1 MALNFL
7 TGSRTSEE
15 EAPEATEPETTTTN
29 STDEDESPAP
39 ARRRRRGT
47 RGGRSSA
54 AKAAEAEAETTE
66 EEAPAPRRA
75 SSRRR
80 ASDDG
85 EEAPPARPSRR
96 RAPAAKASDEDEDA
110 PAPRPSRRR
119 APARA
124 SDEDEDAP
132 APRPSRRRAPARAS
146 DEDED
151 APAPRPSRRRAPA
164 RASSDEDKDAPAP
177 RPSRRRAPA
186 AKASDKEE
194 EKEAPKRAA
203 PRRRSRAAA
212 AAEDS
217 AADAALLDALKEQTE
232 QLARLVEL
240 QERAIDRL
248 SGNGKA
254 GVGTM
259 PRVGIFV
266 DSANVELARD
276 RTRGGR
282 PIDWGLVLKRVTEGR
297 RLVRAI
303 AYSPV
308 HDDPGVSRETQRF
321 VEPFLGK
328 GFKIV
333 TKPLKRFADGSIKAN
348 VDIEL
353 ALDVITMADRL
364 DVAVLVSGDG
374 DFQHLVE
381 VLQSRGIR
389 VEVAGLGQ
397 SVAGNLKRA
406 ADHYIELDFAQK
418 KK

>member
-15 EAPEATEPETTTTN
+15 EAPEATEPENTTTDT
-29 STDEDESPAP
+29 TEEDESPAP
-39 ARRRRRGT
+39 ARRRRGS
-47 RGGRSSA
+47 RGGRSRSSA
-54 AKAAEAEAETTE
+54 RAAAAETETADEEPPAPRRAGSRRRSPAAAADDTDEESTPRRPSRRRAPAATAAED
-66 EEAPAPRRA
+66 EEAPAPRP
-75 SSRRR
+75 SRRR
-80 ASDDG
+80 SPAAKAAEEEDAPAPRSTRRRSPAAKAAEEDD
-85 EEAPPARPSRR
+85 APAPRSTRR
-96 RAPAAKASDEDEDA
+96 RAPAAKASDDE
-110 PAPRPSRRR
+110 PEAPR
-119 APARA
+119 
-124 SDEDEDAP
+124 
-132 APRPSRRRAPARAS
+132 
-146 DEDED
+146 
-151 APAPRPSRRRAPA
+151 
-164 RASSDEDKDAPAP
+164 
-177 RPSRRRAPA
+177 
-186 AKASDKEE
+186 
-194 EKEAPKRAA
+194 RAA
-203 PRRRSRAAA
+203 PRRRGRAA
-212 AAEDS
+212 AAEDTG
-217 AADAALLDALKEQTE
+217 ADAALLDALKAQTE

-240 QERAIDRL
+240 QERAIERL

-259 PRVGIFV
+259 PRVGVFV

-276 RTRGGR
+276 RNRGGR
-282 PIDWGLVLKRVTEGR
+282 PIDWGLVLERVTEGR

-308 HDDPGVSRETQRF
+308 HDDPGVSPETQRF

-353 ALDVITMADRL
+353 ALDVITMAERL

-397 SVAGNLKRA
+397 SVAGNLKKA
-406 ADHYIELDFAQK
+406 ADRYIELDFAQK
-418 KK
+418 K

>member
-1 MALNFL
+1 
-7 TGSRTSEE
+7 
-15 EAPEATEPETTTTN
+15 
-29 STDEDESPAP
+29 
-39 ARRRRRGT
+39 
-47 RGGRSSA
+47 
-54 AKAAEAEAETTE
+54 
-66 EEAPAPRRA
+66 
-75 SSRRR
+75 
-80 ASDDG
+80 
-85 EEAPPARPSRR
+85 
-96 RAPAAKASDEDEDA
+96 
-110 PAPRPSRRR
+110 
-119 APARA
+119 
-124 SDEDEDAP
+124 
-132 APRPSRRRAPARAS
+132 
-146 DEDED
+146 
-151 APAPRPSRRRAPA
+151 
-164 RASSDEDKDAPAP
+164 
-177 RPSRRRAPA
+177 
-186 AKASDKEE
+186 
-194 EKEAPKRAA
+194 
-203 PRRRSRAAA
+203 
-212 AAEDS
+212 
-217 AADAALLDALKEQTE
+217 
-232 QLARLVEL
+232 
-240 QERAIDRL
+240 
-248 SGNGKA
+248 
-254 GVGTM
+254 M
-259 PRVGIFV
+259 PRVGVFV

-282 PIDWGLVLKRVTEGR
+282 PIDWGLVLDRVTEGR

-364 DVAVLVSGDG
+364 DVAVLASGDG

-406 ADHYIELDFAQK
+406 ADQYIELDFAQK

>member
-7 TGSRTSEE
+7 TGSRPSEE

-29 STDEDESPAP
+29 TTDDEESPAP
-39 ARRRRRGT
+39 TRRRRGS
-47 RGGRSSA
+47 RGGRSRSTSTA
-54 AKAAEAEAETTE
+54 AAATESTE
-66 EEAPAPRRA
+66 EEAAPPRRA

-96 RAPAAKASDEDEDA
+96 RAPAAKAADDDEE
-110 PAPRPSRRR
+110 APR
-119 APARA
+119 A
-124 SDEDEDAP
+124 
-132 APRPSRRRAPARAS
+132 
-146 DEDED
+146 
-151 APAPRPSRRRAPA
+151 
-164 RASSDEDKDAPAP
+164 

-186 AKASDKEE
+186 AKTSDEDEAPKPRSTRRRAPAAQASEE
-194 EKEAPKRAA
+194 EPEAPKRAA

-212 AAEDS
+212 AEDTG
-217 AADAALLDALKEQTE
+217 ADGALLDALKEQTE
-232 QLARLVEL
+232 QLARLVQL
-240 QERAIDRL
+240 QERAIERL

-254 GVGTM
+254 GVGT
-259 PRVGIFV
+259 PRVGVFV

-282 PIDWGLVLKRVTEGR
+282 PIDWGLVLERVTKGR

-364 DVAVLVSGDG
+364 DIAVLASGDG

-397 SVAGNLKRA
+397 SVAGTLKNA
-406 ADHYIELDFAQK
+406 ADEYIELGFAQK
-418 KK
+418 K

>member
-15 EAPEATEPETTTTN
+15 DAPEATEPDTTTTN
-29 STDEDESPAP
+29 TTDEEETPAP
-39 ARRRRRGT
+39 ARRRRGS
-47 RGGRSSA
+47 RGGRSRASGRA
-54 AKAAEAEAETTE
+54 AAETETSE
-66 EEAPAPRRA
+66 EEAAPARRA
-75 SSRRR
+75 GSRRR
-80 ASDDG
+80 AADDG
-85 EEAPPARPSRR
+85 EEAAPARPSRRRSAAAKADDADEESAPRRPSRR
-96 RAPAAKASDEDEDA
+96 RAPAAKAAEE
-110 PAPRPSRRR
+110 
-119 APARA
+119 
-124 SDEDEDAP
+124 EE
-132 APRPSRRRAPARAS
+132 
-146 DEDED
+146 
-151 APAPRPSRRRAPA
+151 
-164 RASSDEDKDAPAP
+164 APAP

-186 AKASDKEE
+186 AKAAEE
-194 EKEAPKRAA
+194 DDAPAPRSTRRRAPAAKATDEEQEAPRRAA

-212 AAEDS
+212 AEDTG
-217 AADAALLDALKEQTE
+217 ADADLLEALKDQTE

-240 QERAIDRL
+240 QERAIERL

-259 PRVGIFV
+259 PRVGVFV

-282 PIDWGLVLKRVTEGR
+282 PIDWGLVLDRVTEGR

-353 ALDVITMADRL
+353 ALDVITMAERL

-397 SVAGNLKRA
+397 SVAGNLKNA
-406 ADHYIELDFAQK
+406 ADRYIELDFAQK

>member
-15 EAPEATEPETTTTN
+15 EAPEANESETTTTN
-29 STDEDESPAP
+29 TTDEDESPAP

-54 AKAAEAEAETTE
+54 AKTAAAAEAEAADE
-66 EEAPAPRRA
+66 EKPAPRRA

-85 EEAPPARPSRR
+85 EEAAPARS
-96 RAPAAKASDEDEDA
+96 
-110 PAPRPSRRR
+110 SRRR

-124 SDEDEDAP
+124 S
-132 APRPSRRRAPARAS
+132 S

-164 RASSDEDKDAPAP
+164 RASSDEDEDAPAP

-186 AKASDKEE
+186 AKASEQE
-194 EKEAPKRAA
+194 QEAPKRAA

-212 AAEDS
+212 SAEDS
-217 AADAALLDALKEQTE
+217 AADAALLEALKEQNE

-259 PRVGIFV
+259 PRVGVFV

-282 PIDWGLVLKRVTEGR
+282 PIDWGLVLDRVTDGR

>member
-15 EAPEATEPETTTTN
+15 EAPEANESETTTTN
-29 STDEDESPAP
+29 TTDEDESPAP

-54 AKAAEAEAETTE
+54 AKTAAAAEAEAADE
-66 EEAPAPRRA
+66 EKPAPRRA

-80 ASDDG
+80 AGDDG
-85 EEAPPARPSRR
+85 EEAAPARPSRR
-96 RAPAAKASDEDEDA
+96 RAPV
-110 PAPRPSRRR
+110 R
-119 APARA
+119 A
-124 SDEDEDAP
+124 
-132 APRPSRRRAPARAS
+132 AS

-164 RASSDEDKDAPAP
+164 RASSDEDEDAPAPRPSRRRAPARASSDEDEDAPAP

-186 AKASDKEE
+186 AKASDQEQ
-194 EKEAPKRAA
+194 EATKRAA

-217 AADAALLDALKEQTE
+217 AADAALLDALKEQNE

-259 PRVGIFV
+259 PRVGVFV

-282 PIDWGLVLKRVTEGR
+282 PIDWGLVLDRVTDGR

>member
-15 EAPEATEPETTTTN
+15 EAPEANETETTTTN
-29 STDEDESPAP
+29 TTDEDESPAP

-54 AKAAEAEAETTE
+54 TKTAAAAEAETADE
-66 EEAPAPRRA
+66 EKPAPRRA

-80 ASDDG
+80 ASEDG
-85 EEAPPARPSRR
+85 EEA
-96 RAPAAKASDEDEDA
+96 APA
-110 PAPRPSRRR
+110 RPSRRR

-124 SDEDEDAP
+124 SSDEEEDAP
-132 APRPSRRRAPARAS
+132 PRPTRRRAPTRAS
-146 DEDED
+146 SDEEED

-164 RASSDEDKDAPAP
+164 RASSDEEEDAPAP

-186 AKASDKEE
+186 AKASDEE
-194 EKEAPKRAA
+194 QEAPKRAA
-203 PRRRSRAAA
+203 PRRRSRPAAD
-212 AAEDS
+212 EDNG
-217 AADAALLDALKEQTE
+217 ADAALLDALKEQTE

-254 GVGTM
+254 GVGTI
-259 PRVGIFV
+259 PRVGVFV

-282 PIDWGLVLKRVTEGR
+282 PIDWGLVLDRVTEGR

-364 DVAVLVSGDG
+364 DVAVLASGDG

>member
-15 EAPEATEPETTTTN
+15 DAPEATEPETTTTN
-29 STDEDESPAP
+29 TTDEDESPAP

-54 AKAAEAEAETTE
+54 AKTAATAEAEATDE
-66 EEAPAPRRA
+66 EPPAPRRA

-80 ASDDG
+80 AS
-85 EEAPPARPSRR
+85 
-96 RAPAAKASDEDEDA
+96 EDAEDA

-119 APARA
+119 APAARA
-124 SDEDEDAP
+124 AEEDDAP
-132 APRPSRRRAPARAS
+132 PPRPT
-146 DEDED
+146 
-151 APAPRPSRRRAPA
+151 
-164 RASSDEDKDAPAP
+164 
-177 RPSRRRAPA
+177 RRRAPA
-186 AKASDKEE
+186 AKASDQEP

-203 PRRRSRAAA
+203 PRRRSRAAT
-212 AAEDS
+212 AAEDNS
-217 AADAALLDALKEQTE
+217 ADAALLDALKEQTE

-254 GVGTM
+254 GVGAM

-282 PIDWGLVLKRVTEGR
+282 PIDWGLVLDRVTEGR

-364 DVAVLVSGDG
+364 DVAVLASGDG

>member
-15 EAPEATEPETTTTN
+15 EAPEANETETTTTN
-29 STDEDESPAP
+29 TTDEDESPAP

-54 AKAAEAEAETTE
+54 AKTAAAAEAETTE
-66 EEAPAPRRA
+66 EEPPAPRRA

-80 ASDDG
+80 ASEDD
-85 EEAPPARPSRR
+85 EEAAPARPSRR
-96 RAPAAKASDEDEDA
+96 RAPARASSDEDEDA

-132 APRPSRRRAPARAS
+132 APRPSRRRAPA
-146 DEDED
+146 
-151 APAPRPSRRRAPA
+151 A
-164 RASSDEDKDAPAP
+164 RASEEDDAPP
-177 RPSRRRAPA
+177 RPTRRRAPA
-186 AKASDKEE
+186 AKASDQEP

-203 PRRRSRAAA
+203 PRRRPRAA
-212 AAEDS
+212 AAEDNS
-217 AADAALLDALKEQTE
+217 ADAALLDALKEQTE

-259 PRVGIFV
+259 PRVGVFV

-282 PIDWGLVLKRVTEGR
+282 PIDWGLVLDRVTEGR

-364 DVAVLVSGDG
+364 DVAVLASGDG

>member
-15 EAPEATEPETTTTN
+15 DAPEATEPETTTTN
-29 STDEDESPAP
+29 TTDEDESAAP

-54 AKAAEAEAETTE
+54 AKTAAAAEAEATDE
-66 EEAPAPRRA
+66 EPPAPRRT

-80 ASDDG
+80 AS
-85 EEAPPARPSRR
+85 
-96 RAPAAKASDEDEDA
+96 EDAEDA

-119 APARA
+119 APAARA
-124 SDEDEDAP
+124 SDEAEDAP
-132 APRPSRRRAPARAS
+132 APRPTRRRAPAARAS
-146 DEDED
+146 DEDEG
-151 APAPRPSRRRAPA
+151 APAPRPTRRRAPA
-164 RASSDEDKDAPAP
+164 ARAAEEDDAPPP
-177 RPSRRRAPA
+177 RPTRRRAPA
-186 AKASDKEE
+186 AKASDQEP

-212 AAEDS
+212 AAEDNS
-217 AADAALLDALKEQTE
+217 ADAALLDALRQQTE

-254 GVGTM
+254 GVGAM

-282 PIDWGLVLKRVTEGR
+282 PIDWGLVLDRVTEGR

-364 DVAVLVSGDG
+364 DVAVLASGDG

>member
-7 TGSRTSEE
+7 TGSRSTEE
-15 EAPEATEPETTTTN
+15 EAPEATETEPTTN
-29 STDEDESPAP
+29 TTDEEASPAP
-39 ARRRRRGT
+39 ARRRRGT
-47 RGGRSSA
+47 RGGRGRSSGRATAEPAAEKDEDEPTPPRRAASRRRSA
-54 AKAAEAEAETTE
+54 ASDDQ
-66 EEAPAPRRA
+66 EEAPKHAAP
-75 SSRRR
+75 
-80 ASDDG
+80 
-85 EEAPPARPSRR
+85 RR
-96 RAPAAKASDEDEDA
+96 RAPAAKASDADDEEPRPRPSRRRAAAPKASEEEDA
-110 PAPRPSRRR
+110 PAPRPT
-119 APARA
+119 
-124 SDEDEDAP
+124 
-132 APRPSRRRAPARAS
+132 
-146 DEDED
+146 
-151 APAPRPSRRRAPA
+151 
-164 RASSDEDKDAPAP
+164 
-177 RPSRRRAPA
+177 RRRAPA
-186 AKASDKEE
+186 AKAKEDE
-194 EKEAPKRAA
+194 PEAPKRAA

-212 AAEDS
+212 AAEDTG
-217 AADAALLDALKEQTE
+217 ADAALLDALKEQTE
-232 QLARLVEL
+232 QLAQLVQL
-240 QERAIDRL
+240 QERAIERL
-248 SGNGKA
+248 AGNGKA

-259 PRVGIFV
+259 PRVGVFV

-282 PIDWGLVLKRVTEGR
+282 PIDWGLVLDRVTEGR

-364 DVAVLVSGDG
+364 DVAVLASGDG

-406 ADHYIELDFAQK
+406 ADQYIELDFAQK

>member
-1 MALNFL
+1 MALNFM
-7 TGSRTSEE
+7 TGSRSTTE
-15 EAPEATEPETTTTN
+15 EAPEATETDTTPTN
-29 STDEDESPAP
+29 SANDENETPAP
-39 ARRRRRGT
+39 RRRRRGT
-47 RGGRSSA
+47 RGGRSGA
-54 AKAAEAEAETTE
+54 AAQAETTTETSE

-75 SSRRR
+75 GARRR
-80 ASDDG
+80 PSEDAG
-85 EEAPPARPSRR
+85 EAPPARPTRR
-96 RAPAAKASDEDEDA
+96 RAPAAKASEEADA
-110 PAPRPSRRR
+110 PPPRPT
-119 APARA
+119 
-124 SDEDEDAP
+124 
-132 APRPSRRRAPARAS
+132 
-146 DEDED
+146 
-151 APAPRPSRRRAPA
+151 
-164 RASSDEDKDAPAP
+164 
-177 RPSRRRAPA
+177 RRRAPA
-186 AKASDKEE
+186 AKASEP

-212 AAEDS
+212 AEDTS
-217 AADAALLDALKEQTE
+217 SADAALLDALREQNE
-232 QLARLVEL
+232 QLGRLVEL

-254 GVGTM
+254 AVGT
-259 PRVGIFV
+259 PRVGVFV

-276 RTRGGR
+276 RSRGGR
-282 PIDWGLVLKRVTEGR
+282 PIDWGLVLERVTEGR

-353 ALDVITMADRL
+353 ALDLITMSDRL
-364 DVAVLVSGDG
+364 DVAVLASGDG

-381 VLQSRGIR
+381 VLQSRGVR
-389 VEVAGLGQ
+389 VEVAGLGS
-397 SVAGNLKRA
+397 SVAGSLKNA

-418 KK
+418 K

>member
-15 EAPEATEPETTTTN
+15 EAPEATESETTTTN
-29 STDEDESPAP
+29 TSEEDESPPP
-39 ARRRRRGT
+39 ARRRRGS
-47 RGGRSSA
+47 RGGRSRSSGRA
-54 AKAAEAEAETTE
+54 AAATETAEE
-66 EEAPAPRRA
+66 EEAPAPQRA
-75 SSRRR
+75 ASRRR
-80 ASDDG
+80 AADDG
-85 EEAPPARPSRR
+85 EEAAPARPSRR
-96 RAPAAKASDEDEDA
+96 RAPAAKADDEDEESAPRRPSRRRAPAAKAAEEEDA

-119 APARA
+119 APAARTA
-124 SDEDEDAP
+124 DQDE
-132 APRPSRRRAPARAS
+132 
-146 DEDED
+146 
-151 APAPRPSRRRAPA
+151 
-164 RASSDEDKDAPAP
+164 DAPAP

-186 AKASDKEE
+186 AKASEPE
-194 EKEAPKRAA
+194 PEKEAPKRAA
-203 PRRRSRAAA
+203 PRRRSRPA
-212 AAEDS
+212 AAEDTG
-217 AADAALLDALKEQTE
+217 ADAALLDALKEQNE

-259 PRVGIFV
+259 PRVGVFV

-282 PIDWGLVLKRVTEGR
+282 PIDWGLVLDRVTEGR

-397 SVAGNLKRA
+397 SVAGNLKNA
-406 ADHYIELDFAQK
+406 ADRYIELDFAQK

>member
-15 EAPEATEPETTTTN
+15 EAPEANETETTTTN
-29 STDEDESPAP
+29 TTDEDESPAP

-54 AKAAEAEAETTE
+54 AKTAAATEAETTE
-66 EEAPAPRRA
+66 EEPPAPRRA

-80 ASDDG
+80 AS
-85 EEAPPARPSRR
+85 
-96 RAPAAKASDEDEDA
+96 EDAEDA
-110 PAPRPSRRR
+110 PAPRPT
-119 APARA
+119 
-124 SDEDEDAP
+124 
-132 APRPSRRRAPARAS
+132 
-146 DEDED
+146 
-151 APAPRPSRRRAPA
+151 RRRAPA
-164 RASSDEDKDAPAP
+164 RASSDEEEDAPARPSRRRVPARAGDTDEDAPAP
-177 RPSRRRAPA
+177 RPTRRRAPAARAPEEDDATPPRPTRRRAPA
-186 AKASDKEE
+186 AKASEQE
-194 EKEAPKRAA
+194 PEKEPPKRAA

-212 AAEDS
+212 AEDNS
-217 AADAALLDALKEQTE
+217 ADAALLDALKEQNE

-254 GVGTM
+254 GVGTT
-259 PRVGIFV
+259 PRVGVFV

-282 PIDWGLVLKRVTEGR
+282 PIDWGLVLDRVTEGR

-364 DVAVLVSGDG
+364 DVAVLASGDG

>member
-1 MALNFL
+1 A
-7 TGSRTSEE
+7 
-15 EAPEATEPETTTTN
+15 
-29 STDEDESPAP
+29 
-39 ARRRRRGT
+39 
-47 RGGRSSA
+47 
-54 AKAAEAEAETTE
+54 
-66 EEAPAPRRA
+66 
-75 SSRRR
+75 
-80 ASDDG
+80 
-85 EEAPPARPSRR
+85 
-96 RAPAAKASDEDEDA
+96 
-110 PAPRPSRRR
+110 
-119 APARA
+119 
-124 SDEDEDAP
+124 
-132 APRPSRRRAPARAS
+132 
-146 DEDED
+146 
-151 APAPRPSRRRAPA
+151 
-164 RASSDEDKDAPAP
+164 
-177 RPSRRRAPA
+177 
-186 AKASDKEE
+186 
-194 EKEAPKRAA
+194 
-203 PRRRSRAAA
+203 RRSRAAA
-212 AAEDS
+212 AAEDTG
-217 AADAALLDALKEQTE
+217 ADAALLDALKEQTE
-232 QLARLVEL
+232 QLAQLVQL
-240 QERAIDRL
+240 QERAIERL
-248 SGNGKA
+248 AGNGKA

-259 PRVGIFV
+259 PRVGVFV

-282 PIDWGLVLKRVTEGR
+282 PIDWGLVLDRVTEGR

-364 DVAVLVSGDG
+364 DVAVLASGDG

-406 ADHYIELDFAQK
+406 ADQYIELDFAQK

>member
-7 TGSRTSEE
+7 TGSRSSTTE
-15 EAPEATEPETTTTN
+15 EAPEATEPDTETTGSAAN
-29 STDEDESPAP
+29 GDADAPAP
-39 ARRRRRGT
+39 SRRRRGS
-47 RGGRSSA
+47 RGGRGRSSRA
-54 AKAAEAEAETTE
+54 AAETDAPESE
-66 EEAPAPRRA
+66 EEPAAPRRA

-80 ASDDG
+80 SAATDDG
-85 EEAPPARPSRR
+85 EEEAPARPTRR
-96 RAPAAKASDEDEDA
+96 RAPAAKAGDDEDEAPKPRPARRRAPAAKESEEDDA
-110 PAPRPSRRR
+110 PAPR
-119 APARA
+119 AT
-124 SDEDEDAP
+124 
-132 APRPSRRRAPARAS
+132 
-146 DEDED
+146 
-151 APAPRPSRRRAPA
+151 
-164 RASSDEDKDAPAP
+164 
-177 RPSRRRAPA
+177 RRRAPA
-186 AKASDKEE
+186 AKAGEE
-194 EKEAPKRAA
+194 EEAPKRAA

-212 AAEDS
+212 KPAEEA
-217 AADAALLDALKEQTE
+217 AADAALLEALQEQTE
-232 QLARLVEL
+232 QLARLVAL

-254 GVGTM
+254 GVGAM
-259 PRVGIFV
+259 PRVGVFV

-282 PIDWGLVLKRVTEGR
+282 PIDWGLVLDRVTEGR

-381 VLQSRGIR
+381 VLQSRGVR
-389 VEVAGLGQ
+389 VEVAGLGS
-397 SVAGNLKRA
+397 SVAGNLKNA
-406 ADHYIELDFAQK
+406 ADRYIELDFAQK
-418 KK
+418 K

>member
-15 EAPEATEPETTTTN
+15 EAPEANETETTTTN
-29 STDEDESPAP
+29 TTDEDESPAP

-54 AKAAEAEAETTE
+54 AKTAAAAEAETTE
-66 EEAPAPRRA
+66 EEPPAPRRA

-80 ASDDG
+80 ASEDD
-85 EEAPPARPSRR
+85 EEAAPARPSRR
-96 RAPAAKASDEDEDA
+96 RAPARASDEDEDA
-110 PAPRPSRRR
+110 PTPRPSRRR

-132 APRPSRRRAPARAS
+132 APRPSRRRAPA
-146 DEDED
+146 
-151 APAPRPSRRRAPA
+151 A
-164 RASSDEDKDAPAP
+164 RASEEDDAPP
-177 RPSRRRAPA
+177 RPTRRRAPA
-186 AKASDKEE
+186 AKASDQEP
-194 EKEAPKRAA
+194 EKEPPKRAA
-203 PRRRSRAAA
+203 PRRRSRPA
-212 AAEDS
+212 AAEDNS
-217 AADAALLDALKEQTE
+217 ADAALLDALKEQTE

-259 PRVGIFV
+259 PRVGVFV

-282 PIDWGLVLKRVTEGR
+282 PIDWGLVLDRVTEGR

-321 VEPFLGK
+321 VEPFLGR

-364 DVAVLVSGDG
+364 DVAVLASGDG

>member
-1 MALNFL
+1 MALNFM
-7 TGSRTSEE
+7 TGNRSSETE
-15 EAPEATEPETTTTN
+15 EAPETTEPDTETTN
-29 STDEDESPAP
+29 STETDDTETPAP
-39 ARRRRRGT
+39 SRRRRGS
-47 RGGRSSA
+47 RGGRGRS
-54 AKAAEAEAETTE
+54 KATAETVATE
-66 EEAPAPRRA
+66 TDDEPAPPRRA

-80 ASDDG
+80 SAADDDG
-85 EEAPPARPSRR
+85 EDEAPARPTRR
-96 RAPAAKASDEDEDA
+96 RAPAAKASDEDE
-110 PAPRPSRRR
+110 
-119 APARA
+119 
-124 SDEDEDAP
+124 
-132 APRPSRRRAPARAS
+132 
-146 DEDED
+146 
-151 APAPRPSRRRAPA
+151 
-164 RASSDEDKDAPAP
+164 APAP

-186 AKASDKEE
+186 AKASDEDDAPARPTRRRAPAAKASDED
-194 EKEAPKRAA
+194 EAPKRAA

-212 AAEDS
+212 KPAEDS
-217 AADAALLDALKEQTE
+217 AAEAALLDALKEQNE

-240 QERAIDRL
+240 QERAIERL

-254 GVGTM
+254 GLGVM
-259 PRVGIFV
+259 PRVGVFV

-282 PIDWGLVLKRVTEGR
+282 PIDWGVVLDRVTEGR

-364 DVAVLVSGDG
+364 DVAVLASGDG

-381 VLQSRGIR
+381 VLQSRGVR
-389 VEVAGLGQ
+389 VEVAGLGN
-397 SVAGNLKRA
+397 SVAGNLKNA
-406 ADHYIELDFAQK
+406 ADRYIELDFAQK
-418 KK
+418 K

>member
-15 EAPEATEPETTTTN
+15 DAPEATEPETTTANTP
-29 STDEDESPAP
+29 DEDESPAP

-54 AKAAEAEAETTE
+54 AKTAAAAEAEATE
-66 EEAPAPRRA
+66 EEPPAPRRA

-80 ASDDG
+80 ASEDAED
-85 EEAPPARPSRR
+85 APSPRPTRR
-96 RAPAAKASDEDEDA
+96 RAPARASSDEDEDA

-119 APARA
+119 APARD
-124 SDEDEDAP
+124 SSGEDEDAP
-132 APRPSRRRAPARAS
+132 APRPSRRRAPAARAT
-146 DEDED
+146 EEEE
-151 APAPRPSRRRAPA
+151 APPPRPT
-164 RASSDEDKDAPAP
+164 
-177 RPSRRRAPA
+177 RRRAPA
-186 AKASDKEE
+186 AKASDQEQ

-212 AAEDS
+212 AAEDNS
-217 AADAALLDALKEQTE
+217 ADAALLDALREQTE

-259 PRVGIFV
+259 PRVGVFV

-282 PIDWGLVLKRVTEGR
+282 PIDWGLVLDRVTEGR

-364 DVAVLVSGDG
+364 DVAVLASGDG

>member
-7 TGSRTSEE
+7 TGSRSSEE
-15 EAPEATEPETTTTN
+15 DAPEATESETTTTN
-29 STDEDESPAP
+29 TTDEEETPAP
-39 ARRRRRGT
+39 ARRRRGS
-47 RGGRSSA
+47 RGGRSRSSGRA
-54 AKAAEAEAETTE
+54 AAETETAE
-66 EEAPAPRRA
+66 EEAAPARRA
-75 SSRRR
+75 GSRRR
-80 ASDDG
+80 AADDG
-85 EEAPPARPSRR
+85 EEAAPARPSRRRSAAAKADEQDEESAPRRPSRR
-96 RAPAAKASDEDEDA
+96 RAPAAKAAEEEEA
-110 PAPRPSRRR
+110 PAPRPTRRR
-119 APARA
+119 APAA
-124 SDEDEDAP
+124 KAAEE
-132 APRPSRRRAPARAS
+132 
-146 DEDED
+146 EE
-151 APAPRPSRRRAPA
+151 
-164 RASSDEDKDAPAP
+164 APAP

-186 AKASDKEE
+186 AKAADEE
-194 EKEAPKRAA
+194 QEAPRRAA

-212 AAEDS
+212 AEDTG
-217 AADAALLDALKEQTE
+217 ADADLLEALKDQTE

-240 QERAIDRL
+240 QERAIERL

-254 GVGTM
+254 GVGAM
-259 PRVGIFV
+259 PRVGVFV

-282 PIDWGLVLKRVTEGR
+282 PIDWGLVLDRVTEGR

-353 ALDVITMADRL
+353 ALDVITMAERL

-397 SVAGNLKRA
+397 SVAGNLKNA
-406 ADHYIELDFAQK
+406 ADRYIELDFAQK

>member
-7 TGSRTSEE
+7 TGSRPSEE
-15 EAPEATEPETTTTN
+15 EAPEATEPESTTTN
-29 STDEDESPAP
+29 TTDDDESPAP
-39 ARRRRRGT
+39 ARRRRGT
-47 RGGRSSA
+47 RGGRSRSGS
-54 AKAAEAEAETTE
+54 KAATPAAETTE

-85 EEAPPARPSRR
+85 DDAPPARPSRR
-96 RAPAAKASDEDEDA
+96 RSPAARAADDEDE
-110 PAPRPSRRR
+110 APR
-119 APARA
+119 
-124 SDEDEDAP
+124 
-132 APRPSRRRAPARAS
+132 
-146 DEDED
+146 
-151 APAPRPSRRRAPA
+151 
-164 RASSDEDKDAPAP
+164 P

-186 AKASDKEE
+186 AKKSEE
-194 EKEAPKRAA
+194 EDDAPAPRPTRRRAPAAKAPEEEQEAPKRAA

-212 AAEDS
+212 AAEDTV
-217 AADAALLDALKEQTE
+217 ADAALLDALKEQTE
-232 QLARLVEL
+232 QLSRLVQL

-248 SGNGKA
+248 AGNGKA

-259 PRVGIFV
+259 PRVGVFV

-282 PIDWGLVLKRVTEGR
+282 AIDWGLVLDRVTEGR

-328 GFKIV
+328 GYKIV

-364 DVAVLVSGDG
+364 DVAVLISGDG

-397 SVAGNLKRA
+397 SVAGTLKNA
-406 ADHYIELDFAQK
+406 ADQYIELDFAQK

>member
-15 EAPEATEPETTTTN
+15 EAPEANETETTTTN
-29 STDEDESPAP
+29 TTDEDESPAP

-54 AKAAEAEAETTE
+54 AKTAAAAEAETTE
-66 EEAPAPRRA
+66 EEPPAPRRA

-80 ASDDG
+80 ASEDD
-85 EEAPPARPSRR
+85 EEAAPARPSRR
-96 RAPAAKASDEDEDA
+96 RAPARASSDEDEDA

-124 SDEDEDAP
+124 TSDEDEDAP
-132 APRPSRRRAPARAS
+132 APRPSRRRAPA
-146 DEDED
+146 
-151 APAPRPSRRRAPA
+151 A
-164 RASSDEDKDAPAP
+164 RASEDDDAPP
-177 RPSRRRAPA
+177 RPTRRRAPA
-186 AKASDKEE
+186 AKASDQEP

-203 PRRRSRAAA
+203 PRRRSRP
-212 AAEDS
+212 AAEDNG
-217 AADAALLDALKEQTE
+217 ADAALLDALKEQTE

-254 GVGTM
+254 GVGTI
-259 PRVGIFV
+259 PRVGVFV

-282 PIDWGLVLKRVTEGR
+282 PIDWGLVLDRVTEGR

-364 DVAVLVSGDG
+364 DVAVLASGDG